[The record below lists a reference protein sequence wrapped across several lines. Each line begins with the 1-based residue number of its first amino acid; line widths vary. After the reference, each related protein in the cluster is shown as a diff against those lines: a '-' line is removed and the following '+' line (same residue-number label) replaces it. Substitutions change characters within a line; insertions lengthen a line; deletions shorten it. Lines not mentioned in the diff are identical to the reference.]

1 MTQLTIK
8 KIDKNIKILYE
19 GDSLKNLLENGIRRK
34 EFIIASLC
42 TWGGGAIFSLLY
54 FYFLW
59 MKPNYRSLKII
70 LRARH
75 LTDKMAFNW
84 AFGPGL
90 YENNEKAYSIA
101 ITLVATLT
109 VVFILCFIIYQVFC
123 YLRIK
128 NMESGN
134 TISKKVFLGELGFR
148 VFTFFVSKKVF
159 MIYMLCSF
167 AYLASVDKRKIMIEE
182 RSELEG

>member
-1 MTQLTIK
+1 MKGIIERGIK
-8 KIDKNIKILYE
+8 
-19 GDSLKNLLENGIRRK
+19 RK
-34 EFIIASLC
+34 EFIIASVC

-59 MKPNYRSLKII
+59 MKPNYRSLKMI

-90 YENNEKAYSIA
+90 YENNEKAYTIA
-101 ITLVATLT
+101 ITLVGALT
-109 VVFILCFIIYQVFC
+109 AIFLLCFILYQFFC
-123 YLRIK
+123 YLRMK
-128 NMESGN
+128 NMESEKAAN
-134 TISKKVFLGELGFR
+134 KKVFLGELGFR

-159 MIYMLCSF
+159 MIYMFCSF
-167 AYLASVDKRKIMIEE
+167 IYLASVDQKKVLTEE
-182 RSELEG
+182 TS